1 MRERRRCP
9 ECGFPVALIMFL
21 RPLTHRVRCL
31 CRLLRLKAEP
41 LVALFVRIRAD
52 ELDVVA
58 AWLAYT
64 TLLSLVPLVALVL
77 VIASYAPWFADV
89 HAAFD
94 QLLVKYLLPEKA
106 GTLIANYTLSFSSN
120 ATRFTLAGVAFL
132 LVVVWAMLWAIE
144 QAFNRV
150 WRLTPDRRFVHR
162 LGHYLLLLLIVPVV
176 LGMGFA
182 GLMWALSQSLG
193 FFNEPQWV
201 RHAASGMVGTGTLVI
216 FLAWLNYVLPNCRV
230 EISRAL
236 VGGLFSALGIA
247 LLQWGFG
254 VYLQKF
260 SSYAAIY
267 GPFSVLPV
275 FLLWLYL
282 CWLMVLLGCV
292 VTAELSATSGRRCA
306 IG

>member
-1 MRERRRCP
+1 MTY
-9 ECGFPVALIMFL
+9 LISRL
-21 RPLTHRVRCL
+21 RLL
-31 CRLLRLKAEP
+31 ARLLRLKMQP
-41 LVALFVRIRAD
+41 LLALLVRIRAD
-52 ELDVVA
+52 KLDVVA

-64 TLLSLVPLVALVL
+64 TLLSIVPLVALVL

-106 GTLIANYTLSFSSN
+106 GKLIANYTLSFSTN
-120 ATRFTLAGVAFL
+120 AARFTLVGVGFL
-132 LVVVWAMLWAIE
+132 LV
-144 QAFNRV
+144 V
-150 WRLTPDRRFVHR
+150 WRLTPDRRFMHR

-182 GLMWALSQSLG
+182 GLMWAVSLSLG
-193 FFNEPQWV
+193 YFNEPVWV
-201 RHAASGMVGTGTLVI
+201 RRGASGLVGIGTLVV
-216 FLAWLNYVLPNCRV
+216 FLAWLNFVLPNCRV
-230 EISRAL
+230 RIREAL
-236 VGGLFSALGIA
+236 LGGLFSGLGIA

-260 SSYAAIY
+260 SSYSAIY

-292 VTAELSATSGRRCA
+292 VSAELSDSSRRRVLP
-306 IG
+306 GTHSF

>member
-1 MRERRRCP
+1 MCRD
-9 ECGFPVALIMFL
+9 
-21 RPLTHRVRCL
+21 RPLWIFQNPILMPPNPLSYRLHL
-31 CRLLRLKAEP
+31 IIRLLRLKLQP
-41 LVALFVRIRAD
+41 VTALLHRIRAD

-77 VIASYAPWFADV
+77 VIAGYLPGFAEV

-106 GTLIANYTLSFSSN
+106 GTLIANYTLTFSAN
-120 ATRFTLAGVAFL
+120 ATRFTVVGIGFL
-132 LVVVWAMLWAIE
+132 LIVVWAMFWAIE
-144 QAFNRV
+144 QAFNRI
-150 WRLTPDRRFVHR
+150 WRLTPDRRFLHR

-182 GLMWALSQSLG
+182 GVMWAISLSLG
-193 FFNEPQWV
+193 FFTELQAL
-201 RHAASGMVGTGTLVI
+201 RKLASGAVAMATLTA
-216 FLAWLNYVLPNCRV
+216 FMAWLNYVLPNCRV
-230 EISRAL
+230 RIRHAL
-236 VGGLFSALGIA
+236 VGGIFGALGIA

-254 VYLQKF
+254 LYLQKF
-260 SSYAAIY
+260 STYTAIY

-292 VTAELSATSGRRCA
+292 VTAELSDSSGRHYS
-306 IG
+306 

>member
-1 MRERRRCP
+1 MSLHLL
-9 ECGFPVALIMFL
+9 A
-21 RPLTHRVRCL
+21 HRIRIL
-31 CRLLRLKAEP
+31 FRLVRLKAEP
-41 LVALFVRIRAD
+41 LIALLVRIRAD

-77 VIASYAPWFADV
+77 VIASYVPGFAEV
-89 HAAFD
+89 HAGFD
-94 QLLVKYLLPEKA
+94 RLLVQYLLPEKA
-106 GTLIANYTLSFSSN
+106 GTLIASYTLSFSAN
-120 ATRFTLAGVAFL
+120 ATRFTVAGVGFL

-162 LGHYLLLLLIVPVV
+162 LSHYLLLLLIVPVV

-182 GLMWALSQSLG
+182 GVMWALSQSLG
-193 FFNEPQWV
+193 FFNEPRWV
-201 RHAASGMVGTGTLVI
+201 RQAASGAVGTGTLVI

-230 EISRAL
+230 EARRAL
-236 VGGLFSALGIA
+236 IGGLFSALGIA

-292 VTAELSATSGRRCA
+292 VTAELSDFSQRR
-306 IG
+306 IRERVTGF